1 MFHLILRGM
10 VPELAS
16 LPEFQWIKHR
26 KIIYIPKKQPAISPS
41 DDRPLSMREVL
52 YKIPA
57 RILSARLSNILP
69 TIKGSHQHGFMRGR
83 GVQEPSLIATH
94 IIQEAEKHNIPVQLI
109 SLDIEKAFDKVL
121 HTVIKQSPTA
131 FGLPQAI
138 TNLALIGFAQ
148 VEVKKQKSLVFKIGI
163 GSGQGTPFSS
173 PIFLIATEPLN
184 LALTKLFSHIQYATR
199 QGISTDPSIYADDN
213 PTGYQLQRVTDLIP
227 V

>member
-69 TIKGSHQHGFMRGR
+69 TIIGSHQHGFMRGR
-83 GVQEPSLIATH
+83 GVTGPSLIATN

-148 VEVKKQKSLVFKIGI
+148 VEVKKQKSLVFKIGD
-163 GSGQGTPFSS
+163 PFSS